1 MAWTFESL
9 AGPLT
14 LTEGPAW
21 DGSGLFFTDIGTD
34 RILRYD
40 PATGAIAT
48 VYEGT
53 NGTNGLVLAPDA
65 RLYACEQRTGMIVR
79 YETDGTRTVLARQ
92 FGGKRLN
99 SPNDLAIDSR
109 GRVWFT
115 DPRYGEQAGREL
127 DHDSVYRLSSPADGA
142 PADGADWE
150 IERVVSDTTKPNG
163 LLLSPDERTLYVAQS
178 DPDPERQREF
188 RAYPIHD
195 RGALGAY
202 TVLHDFGAHR
212 GIDGMCLDTAGN
224 IIAATGWELG
234 GPGSCI
240 TVFTPSG
247 EVLERHP
254 FPVKRPTNCTFGDA
268 DLRTL
273 YVTSIEGYL
282 YRAQTERTGYL
293 RPPRRRPWLPA

>member
-1 MAWTFESL
+1 MAWTFEYL

-14 LTEGPAW
+14 LTEGPVW
-21 DGSGLFFTDIGTD
+21 DGSGLFFTDINAD

-40 PATGAIAT
+40 PATGEIAI

-53 NGTNGLVLAPDA
+53 NRANGLALGPDG

-79 YETDGTRTVLARQ
+79 YELDGSRTVLASR
-92 FGGKRLN
+92 FEGKRLN
-99 SPNDLAIDSR
+99 SPNDLALDSQ

-115 DPRYGEQAGREL
+115 DPRYGDQAGREL
-127 DHDSVYRLSSPADGA
+127 DHDSVYRLTPAEREGA
-142 PADGADWE
+142 EWA

-178 DPDPERQREF
+178 DYDPTRQREL
-188 RAYPIHD
+188 RAYPIGED
-195 RGALGAY
+195 GAVGPY
-202 TVLHDFGAHR
+202 RVLHDFGEYR
-212 GIDGMCLDTAGN
+212 GIDGMCLDGEGN

-234 GPGSCI
+234 GPGSSV
-240 TVFTPSG
+240 TVFAPSG

-282 YRAQTERTGYL
+282 YRARTERTGYL
-293 RPPRRRPWLPA
+293 QPPRQRPWLPR

>member
-1 MAWTFESL
+1 MAWTFEYL

-21 DGSGLFFTDIGTD
+21 DGSGLFFTDIEASH
-34 RILRYD
+34 ILRYD
-40 PATGAIAT
+40 PTTNEIAT

-53 NGTNGLVLAPDA
+53 NRANGLVLDPDGH
-65 RLYACEQRTGMIVR
+65 LYACEQHTGMIVR
-79 YETDGTRTVLARQ
+79 YGRDGGRTVLASR
-92 FGGKRLN
+92 FEGKRLN
-99 SPNDLAIDSR
+99 SPNDLALDSG

-115 DPRYGEQAGREL
+115 DPRYGDQTGREL
-127 DHDSVYRLSSPADGA
+127 DHDSVYRLTPAEREGEEWA
-142 PADGADWE
+142 

-178 DPDPERQREF
+178 DHDPARRREF
-188 RAYPIHD
+188 RAYPIAEN
-195 RGALGAY
+195 GAVGSY
-202 TVLHDFGAHR
+202 RVLHDFGEHR
-212 GIDGMCLDTAGN
+212 GIDGMCLDSEGN

-234 GPGSCI
+234 GPGSSI
-240 TVFTPSG
+240 TVFAPSG

-282 YRAQTERTGYL
+282 YRARTERQGYL
-293 RPPRRRPWLPA
+293 LPPRQRPWLPG